1 MFWHNH
7 HKGEIA
13 TTLTL
18 VTILVLTVGIFAG
31 TQLSQ
36 QNTDTRSRAASSS
49 GDGFLVCDSGSDPYN
64 SNTIVVTNKTSQTIS
79 NIQSVSFSCKYEPGR
94 IRKGFYKCETCTD
107 SDEVGNPDCQ
117 VGIHDPLRSAEFTLA
132 PGDTKTITVNA
143 NACEIVQFDVYN
155 PIDQGESPTEC
166 YNIGSNYINPGQ
178 PNWWPGGIGFGINE
192 NASCSSGGY
201 VPPGSNPTP
210 TPTQSQTAPTATRT
224 PTPTPLSCRTAF
236 TNGEC
241 KSRTSCL
248 GPSFEVKGDYGCTA
262 PGAGDII
269 CCAPASSTLNQTCG
283 QGAYTGATCKAK
295 SDCLG
300 PLYRDVGDQGC
311 NFPGTASLTCCL
323 PVATPTPTPLASE
336 FFTSVCTAQNP
347 LARCTFKSVCTPDKN
362 WNVIGDFGCSS
373 RGSTYGC
380 CAPTNQPTSTPTQT
394 SQASLSCANLITT
407 RIPGTNSIA
416 VVFKMPGTSLLEGWR
431 SVTLNNVPQGSEF
444 TFAQIGLEGDTTCR
458 VTN

>member
-166 YNIGSNYINPGQ
+166 YNIGSNYINPGP

-201 VPPGSNPTP
+201 VPPGSVPTP
-210 TPTQSQTAPTATRT
+210 TPTSA
-224 PTPTPLSCRTAF
+224 
-236 TNGEC
+236 
-241 KSRTSCL
+241 
-248 GPSFEVKGDYGCTA
+248 
-262 PGAGDII
+262 
-269 CCAPASSTLNQTCG
+269 
-283 QGAYTGATCKAK
+283 
-295 SDCLG
+295 
-300 PLYRDVGDQGC
+300 
-311 NFPGTASLTCCL
+311 
-323 PVATPTPTPLASE
+323 VATPTPTIDAS
-336 FFTSVCTAQNP
+336 CTGSLLKGYCESQSS
-347 LARCTFKSVCTPDKN
+347 CSEPDH
-362 WNVIGDFGCSS
+362 VFLGQQGQYQCSS
-373 RGSTYGC
+373 NQRCCVPRYQSST
-380 CAPTNQPTSTPTQT
+380 PTPVRTSTP
-394 SQASLSCANLITT
+394 ASTPTRTPTPRPTFTLVPEISSYQLSCSNIQVNLVFNDVSGNQMVIIT
-407 RIPGTNSIA
+407 IPQPHRLAGTYIVPVQGTVNKTFKFGQIWLDNVVECSIP
-416 VVFKMPGTSLLEGWR
+416 F
-431 SVTLNNVPQGSEF
+431 
-444 TFAQIGLEGDTTCR
+444 
-458 VTN
+458 